1 MLLID
6 LSAVV
11 THSCINLHKDLN
23 GEEVDVNV
31 VRHVAMSSLLYYK
44 RKFSRVYG
52 KPIICV
58 DRKPY
63 WRESVFPHYKKN
75 RKASRDKSN
84 IDWAAFSKNFK
95 EIQPDIRDYCPYP
108 YVEVARCEADDSIA
122 ILAQYGYARKEPIAI
137 VSSDKDLIQL
147 QNRYPGI
154 KQWSPKRNKY
164 ITQKDNE
171 YDLLTHIIKGDS
183 SDGIPNIF
191 SPDDVLITEGTRQKT
206 VSAKMLEAAHA
217 CDDPLDFCET
227 DEIKKKFKRNR
238 LIIDLNRIP
247 DRIVD
252 KVIAAYEAEIAEKK
266 PNRMMACVRKY
277 RMRNLLDSAKDF

>member
-1 MLLID
+1 MLLLD

-23 GEEVDVNV
+23 GEEVDVNI

-52 KPIICV
+52 NPIICV

-63 WRESVFPHYKKN
+63 WREAVFPHYKKN

-95 EIQPDIRDYCPYP
+95 EIQLDIRDYCPYP
-108 YVEVARCEADDSIA
+108 FVEVPRCEADDSIA
-122 ILAQYGYARKEPIAI
+122 VLTQYGFARKEPIVI

-147 QNRYPGI
+147 QDKFPGI
-154 KQWSPKRNKY
+154 KQWSPGRNKY
-164 ITQKDNE
+164 ITRKDNE

-183 SDGIPNIF
+183 TDGIPNIF

-238 LIIDLNRIP
+238 LIIDLNQIP
-247 DRIVD
+247 DKLVD
-252 KVIAAYEAEIAEKK
+252 KIIAAYDAEIAEKK
-266 PNRMMACVRKY
+266 PNRMMACVKKY
-277 RMRNLLDSAKDF
+277 RMRNLLDSVKDF